1 MSGIT
6 LKQAELRH
14 GDKLILEN
22 ININIGAGESV
33 AILGE
38 SGSGKTSLLK
48 LLRNAAESDSAWC
61 PQHKGLVPS
70 LSAFHNIYAGV
81 LDQHPFAINVLNFFW
96 PQKKAIARVA
106 KACDG
111 LDIHS
116 LLEQKTAQLSGG
128 QQQRVAIARALI
140 QGKPIFIGD
149 EPLSAVDEFM
159 AKKILQHLIAQH
171 KTTIVALHDVNLAL
185 QYCDRIIGIKDGE
198 IALDKNSSELTRSKL
213 FFLYPHERI

>member
-1 MSGIT
+1 MAD
-6 LKQAELRH
+6 LHLQKAELRH
-14 GDKLILEN
+14 GDRLILSN
-22 ININIGAGESV
+22 INISIAAGQSV

-38 SGSGKTSLLK
+38 SGSGKSSLLN
-48 LLRNAAESDSAWC
+48 LLRAATASDSAWC
-61 PQHKGLVPS
+61 PQQKGLVPS
-70 LSAFHNIYAGV
+70 LSAFHNIYAGI
-81 LDQHPFAINVLNFFW
+81 LDQHSVFNNLLNFFW
-96 PQKKAIARVA
+96 PQKIALAHVQQA
-106 KACDG
+106 SQN

-116 LLEQKTAQLSGG
+116 LLSRPTQQLSGG

-140 QGKPIFIGD
+140 QAKEIFIGD

-159 AKKILQHLIAQH
+159 AKKILQHIIAKH

-198 IALDKNSSELTRSKL
+198 VALDASSAELQRSDL